1 MNQNAGQNQGQSE
14 AQNADQNAGQNAG
27 QIIVAGHIC
36 LDLVPAFE
44 QESEYKFS
52 EMFVPGRLIHIG
64 ESVLSSGGAVSNTGI
79 ALKQLGFS
87 VQLMGKI
94 GDDLFGKG
102 VQDVL
107 ALYRENLKLIIDP
120 KTSTSYSYV
129 IAPPGVDR
137 IFLHHPGANDTFCM
151 DDLDFEGISKAR
163 LFHFGYPPLMRR
175 MYTDNGI
182 ELSNIMRHVK
192 ERNVT
197 TSLDLALPDPESDAG
212 QADWLQIL
220 TRTLPFTDIFF
231 PSLEEILYML
241 ERPVFDAVTAQVNAT
256 GINFIDAY
264 DMTGLAA
271 LSERIIELGAS
282 IVVIKLGKKGLYMRT
297 AGTQKLADAGKGA
310 PADPEEWSGHAYF
323 APSYSVK
330 KIASTAGAGDASIAG
345 VLAGILSGQ
354 QSGRSLQLGCAVAAQ
369 KIQIR
374 KSFGGIEPLSSLLT
388 QLNDWKQDEVKGIPA
403 NWTYDPGR
411 QIWNA

>member
-1 MNQNAGQNQGQSE
+1 MNQNAGQDV
-14 AQNADQNAGQNAG
+14 DQNEAKNMNQDAG

-44 QESEYKFS
+44 QDIEYKFS

-107 ALYRENLKLIIDP
+107 APYRENLKLIIDP

-151 DDLDFEGISKAR
+151 DDLDFDVIAQAR

-175 MYTDNGI
+175 MYADNGI
-182 ELSNIMRHVK
+182 ELSNIMRRVK

-197 TSLDLALPDPESDAG
+197 TSLDLALPDPESEAG
-212 QADWLQIL
+212 QADWLKIL

-241 ERPVFDAVTAQVNAT
+241 DRPVFDAVTAQVNAT

-264 DMTGLAA
+264 DMTGLSG
-271 LSERIIELGAS
+271 LSERILEMGAS
-282 IVVIKLGKKGLYMRT
+282 VVIIKLGKKGLYMRT

-310 PADPEEWSGHAYF
+310 PADPEEWSDHAYF

-330 KIASTAGAGDASIAG
+330 KIASTSGAGDASIAG
-345 VLAGILSGQ
+345 VLGGILSGQ
-354 QSGRSLQLGCAVAAQ
+354 LSGRSLQLGCAAAAQ

-374 KSFGGIEPLSSLLT
+374 KSFGGIEPLSALLG
-388 QLNDWKQDEVKGIPA
+388 QLPDWKQDEVNGIPA
-403 NWTYDPGR
+403 GWTYDPAR